1 MIVKFKDMTGAT
13 VLVQTDNVIYV
24 GQAADAKSKTP
35 VLGVSVVVFLGG
47 QSCNV
52 KGTPEE
58 VYGAMRRFEPKAAE
72 LLPNGSL
79 VEVK

>member
-1 MIVKFKDMTGAT
+1 MIVRMKDMTGAT
-13 VLVQTDNVIYV
+13 VLIQTDNVIYV
-24 GQAADAKSKTP
+24 GQAADEQSKTP

-47 QSCNV
+47 QSCSV

-58 VYGAMRRFEPKAAE
+58 VYGAMRRFEPKVAE

-79 VEVK
+79 VETK

>member
-1 MIVKFKDMTGAT
+1 MIVKLKDMTGST
-13 VLVQTDNVIYV
+13 VLIQTDNVIYV
-24 GQAADAKSKTP
+24 GQAADQKTGVP
-35 VLGVSVVVFLGG
+35 TLGVSVVVFLGG
-47 QSCNV
+47 QSCTA

-58 VYGAMRRFEPKAAE
+58 VYGALRRFEPKAAE